1 MACITSEWHNCRS
14 SSAKFCG
21 RLWLENLFV
30 FNHGLQGTL
39 SSSSSTKDRVQPES
53 LETNP
58 LWKWVGALCRA
69 GNRLP
74 TQAWCSQPRQGLRER
89 NSRAFR
95 DEHNEMNFRFSFV
108 LLSKE
113 MNNYA
118 WCSNSTGLSSFYSH
132 FEWTYEIE
140 GNTDNEN
147 RRNFPLLDVMLYG
160 LLPCRRR
167 RDQEEVS
174 NERPFPSLV
183 EDYPSLVF
191 RFIFNWIS
199 LFICHQISFTFS
211 QLPEVTIPLM
221 SFAAKLSH
229 YFVPSFPAFI
239 SVFHLSSFDSNHA
252 VQSFRVG
259 ELKRSWFKRRMKQSC
274 LEKRMKR
281 HCFERRMKK
290 FFPAEAGKLNS
301 FSR

>member
-14 SSAKFCG
+14 SSVKFCE

-30 FNHGLQGTL
+30 FNNGLHGTL
-39 SSSSSTKDRVQPES
+39 SSSSTKDRVQPES
-53 LETNP
+53 LATNP
-58 LWKWVGALCRA
+58 IWKRVGALCRA

-74 TQAWCSQPRQGLRER
+74 TQAWYWKPRQGLRER
-89 NSRAFR
+89 NPR

-118 WCSNSTGLSSFYSH
+118 WCSNNSTGLSSSYSH
-132 FEWTYEIE
+132 FEWTFEIE
-140 GNTDNEN
+140 GITDNEK
-147 RRNFPLLDVMLYG
+147 RRKFLLLDVMLYG
-160 LLPCRRR
+160 LLPCRRRR

-221 SFAAKLSH
+221 SFAAKNFPTTSLLVFQLLSLA
-229 YFVPSFPAFI
+229 SI
-239 SVFHLSSFDSNHA
+239 SRRSIRITQSSHFELESW
-252 VQSFRVG
+252 SEVG
-259 ELKRSWFKRRMKQSC
+259 SKGGWSEVGLKDMRS
-274 LEKRMKR
+274 
-281 HCFERRMKK
+281 CFERRKKK
-290 FFPAEAGKLNS
+290 FSSAEAGKLNS